1 MQSYKKFFIFN
12 PRDFAF
18 KVVQHLQQLSNWL
31 KNNANTVAD
40 GVQLHLRSATRNKR
54 TPSFLKRW
62 RSVEKTSRCFFKTP
76 RRLRQNAPTFFL
88 KRLGVGCAG
97 RLHYQ
102 DSPLSAKNLR
112 VTSLVLVVYV
122 VSGKCWRNAPKT

>member
-62 RSVEKTSRCFFKTP
+62 RSLEKTSRCFFKTP
-76 RRLRQNAPTFFL
+76 RRLRQNAPTFF
-88 KRLGVGCAG
+88 
-97 RLHYQ
+97 
-102 DSPLSAKNLR
+102 KNAW
-112 VTSLVLVVYV
+112 V
-122 VSGKCWRNAPKT
+122 